1 MVYDIIRDNDSMGDV
16 CSQVYLRFSC
26 PGCVRGRYSDTLI
39 SSILFLTVRLIVMSR
54 LVFLKVRYIPSADRP
69 WGLFS
74 LSKISVFFYTF
85 FQQSSIALSYLE
97 CSLITLLSLFN
108 LISQILWN

>member
-16 CSQVYLRFSC
+16 SSQVYFRFSC

-39 SSILFLTVRLIVMSR
+39 SSILFLMVRLIVISP
-54 LVFLKVRYIPSADRP
+54 LVFLEVRYIPSADRP

-74 LSKISVFFYTF
+74 LSKISVFSFTF
-85 FQQSSIALSYLE
+85 FFFPTAKYCSS
-97 CSLITLLSLFN
+97 LLGMFIDYSSAFV
-108 LISQILWN
+108 

>member
-16 CSQVYLRFSC
+16 SSQVYFRFSC

-39 SSILFLTVRLIVMSR
+39 SSILFLMVRLIVISP
-54 LVFLKVRYIPSADRP
+54 LVFLEVRYIPSADRP

-74 LSKISVFFYTF
+74 LSKNFRFFFYLF
-85 FQQSSIALSYLE
+85 FFSNSQV
-97 CSLITLLSLFN
+97 LLFLT
-108 LISQILWN
+108 WNVH